1 MTRDNWLLAISIV
14 WMIIVICAM
23 IFFTL
28 LAS

>member
-14 WMIIVICAM
+14 WMIIVIGAM